1 MNTQNYGI
9 LQRNWSPKSNSKRSF
24 ISISNKA
31 MKTEGWF
38 NNSLEDI
45 VKVWVENLSS
55 CKDVFEEITK
65 RKSIKK

>member
-1 MNTQNYGI
+1 
-9 LQRNWSPKSNSKRSF
+9 
-24 ISISNKA
+24 